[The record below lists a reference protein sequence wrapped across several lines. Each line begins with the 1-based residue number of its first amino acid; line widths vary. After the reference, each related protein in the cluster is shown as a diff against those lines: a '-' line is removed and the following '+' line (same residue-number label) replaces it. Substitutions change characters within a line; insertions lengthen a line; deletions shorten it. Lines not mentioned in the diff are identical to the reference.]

1 MINVSSLIFNVRRNV
16 NNEQKNN
23 MVSGSEGTVIVFDAH
38 IKRFYVTGKR
48 SFLFEFQG
56 IQNVNVDWDLFL
68 MLTYR

>member
-1 MINVSSLIFNVRRNV
+1 MFLCFIFNVRRNV

-23 MVSGSEGTVIVFDAH
+23 IVSGSEGNVIVFDAH

>member
-1 MINVSSLIFNVRRNV
+1 MFLRFIFNVRRNV

-23 MVSGSEGTVIVFDAH
+23 IVSGSEGNVIVFDAH

-56 IQNVNVDWDLFL
+56 I
-68 MLTYR
+68 

>member
-1 MINVSSLIFNVRRNV
+1 MYELRFIFNVRRNV

-23 MVSGSEGTVIVFDAH
+23 IVSGSEGNVIVFDAH
-38 IKRFYVTGKR
+38 IKWFYVTGKR

>member
-1 MINVSSLIFNVRRNV
+1 MRRNV

-23 MVSGSEGTVIVFDAH
+23 IVSGSEGNVIVFGAR
-38 IKRFYVTGKR
+38 IKKFYETGKR
-48 SFLFEFQG
+48 SFLFNFQG

>member
-1 MINVSSLIFNVRRNV
+1 MFLRFIFNVRRNV

-23 MVSGSEGTVIVFDAH
+23 IVSGSEGNVIV
-38 IKRFYVTGKR
+38 FYVTGKR
-48 SFLFEFQG
+48 SILFKFQG